1 MDMKNKTLPLL
12 FAVFSAFPAIL
23 FGQDNERLIKD
34 YISQNKIREYKKSDL
49 NNIIID
55 NVDPSKS
62 MNGDVVKFLQT
73 YNGLPVYSSVGTA
86 LIKDSKIVYYTDN
99 FVKDYSSSTPGTAVI
114 SKNAALKKIAEE
126 LNNFD
131 IAGFTILGYREKSAN
146 RATSANQRL
155 VYAND
160 GKGNLRLAYE
170 YTLME
175 PKSPNYWNIVVDA
188 TNGGVLEKNNLTL
201 SCSFHPDAY
210 ASDIDHNHAD
220 HFENNFIGPQNLIA
234 ENKTSFLAPD
244 NATYNVFPLP
254 VESATFGS
262 RSIVSNPWILA
273 ASPEGWHSDG
283 TNHYNTTRGNNVF
296 AY

>member
-1 MDMKNKTLPLL
+1 
-12 FAVFSAFPAIL
+12 
-23 FGQDNERLIKD
+23 
-34 YISQNKIREYKKSDL
+34 
-49 NNIIID
+49 
-55 NVDPSKS
+55 

-99 FVKDYSSSTPGTAVI
+99 FVKDYTSSTPGTAVI

-126 LNNFD
+126 LNNSD
-131 IAGFTILGYREKSAN
+131 IAGFTILGYREKGAN
-146 RATSANQRL
+146 RAISANQRL

-175 PKSPNYWNIVVDA
+175 PQSPNYWNIVVDA
-188 TNGGVLEKNNLTL
+188 TNGSILEKNNLTL

-220 HFENNFIGPQNLIA
+220 HFENKFIGPQNLIA
-234 ENKTSFLAPD
+234 ENKTSF
-244 NATYNVFPLP
+244 
-254 VESATFGS
+254 
-262 RSIVSNPWILA
+262 
-273 ASPEGWHSDG
+273 
-283 TNHYNTTRGNNVF
+283 
-296 AY
+296 